1 MAKTRKTKDFL
12 LFLLTGIFSLASP
25 TNISAEQVDKEA
37 KSEPIGKTEISAKNS
52 AFPLQWRL
60 ERSKENLKIYSAES
74 DVGSILSIKAELEVE
89 STLSGFLLFLQD
101 TENIPNWLDNA
112 NYSQVLSQISQSK
125 NRFVTYFDGVWP
137 VKPRHMVI
145 ESEIVQNDD
154 LSIDIF
160 VTDSNFKDEGEKL
173 VAENKKSI
181 KITVHHAHWHI
192 SPITTAKAKSNH
204 NATSQDTPQNTR
216 LLIAYQFQVDPN
228 GALPSWLVNRMTVS
242 SIFTTMNNLAYLLPI
257 SEWQQYQIPH
267 INEPKR

>member
-1 MAKTRKTKDFL
+1 M
-12 LFLLTGIFSLASP
+12 LFLPIGIFSLASP
-25 TNISAEQVDKEA
+25 TIVSAEQVDKEA

-52 AFPLQWRL
+52 VFPLHWRL
-60 ERSKENLKIYSAES
+60 ERSKENLKIYSAKS

-101 TENIPNWLDNA
+101 TENIPSWLDNA
-112 NYSQVLSQISQSK
+112 NHSQVLSQISQNK

-160 VTDSNFKDEGEKL
+160 VTDSTFKDDGEKQI
-173 VAENKKSI
+173 AEDRKSI
-181 KITVHHAHWHI
+181 KITVHRAHWHI
-192 SPITTAKAKSNH
+192 SPIAKENH
-204 NATSQDTPQNTR
+204 NATSQATPQNTR
-216 LLIAYQFQVDPN
+216 LLIAYQFQADPN

-242 SIFTTMNNLAYLLPI
+242 SIFTTMNNLAYLLPL

-267 INEPKR
+267 INEP

>member
-1 MAKTRKTKDFL
+1 MAKTRKTKEFL
-12 LFLLTGIFSLASP
+12 LFLLIGTFSLASR
-25 TNISAEQVDKEA
+25 TIVSAEQVDKEA
-37 KSEPIGKTEISAKNS
+37 KSEPINKTEISTKNTV
-52 AFPLQWRL
+52 FPLHWRL
-60 ERSKENLKIYSAES
+60 ERSKENLKIYIAKSE
-74 DVGSILSIKAELEVE
+74 VGSILSIKAELEVE

-112 NYSQVLSQISQSK
+112 NHSQVLSQISQNK

-160 VTDSNFKDEGEKL
+160 VTDSNFKDEGEKQ

-181 KITVHHAHWHI
+181 KITVHRAHWHI
-192 SPITTAKAKSNH
+192 SPITKTKAKTNH

-216 LLIAYQFQVDPN
+216 LLIAYQFQADPN

-242 SIFTTMNNLAYLLPI
+242 SIFTTMNNLAYLLPL

-267 INEPKR
+267 INEPLR